1 MAASEAGKDEPAPV
15 SVLAPRVQQQ
25 QDEDDVVNGG
35 QQTHRQHL
43 SSALALLPKKD
54 DDDEETTG
62 AIAYGPS
69 YEPSSS
75 TAMVLALPTSTTTYE
90 RPSVSRNAFT
100 GLSNQGATCY
110 MNSLLQSM
118 FMTPEFRSGLYRWT
132 LQQQRNGLRRQSEDA
147 QDAAAAAAEDDEPE
161 EDNIPYQ
168 LQRLFAKLQLTS
180 QSAISTKALT
190 KSFGWTSD
198 DVFQQHDVQEL
209 CRVLFDAL
217 ERSFKGTVNETLVN
231 DLYQGALKD
240 YVQCRTCGYES
251 SRVDHFLDLSLVIRP
266 FGSDQ
271 PIKSVEEALTLFL
284 TPEVLDQENQ
294 WNCDRCKTKRDAIKG
309 LKFSQLPYLLSLQ
322 LKRFDFD
329 YATMN
334 RIKLPNQVTF
344 PKFLDMNKYVSDD
357 TAGGRGRGSIA
368 RKMSMERHELESKD
382 HNEQS
387 QQQSSAAAAPANA
400 TGSGRSRRLSSMD
413 ETQPSSFGQEEDA
426 DFACFDT
433 WSPAFDPEVM
443 IQRSGP
449 HVYEL
454 YSVLMH
460 SGSALGGHY
469 YAYIKS
475 LETGKWY
482 NFNDSTVSEITD
494 TELKTAWGG
503 VSNGGYGMR
512 MMHSTCAYML
522 MYRLVSPENNVNSI
536 ADESIPEY
544 LKQKIRADEER
555 IRKLEEER
563 LEMAKKVLVKFYMKG
578 DKPKSVEKSLHIY
591 RTSSLADALKIACD
605 AFVNEPGIV
614 LPSVENV
621 RLRKYNEYN
630 GLLTE
635 TFAGKEHMTLSSLG
649 IFPGHQLFIEVKSD
663 AEDWEEYDPFK
674 FQLFVRRFVDPDA
687 PDHTVDSNRMSRC
700 IQVEDDATVGSLC
713 ALVERK
719 FSVPTNKHVRLIKKS
734 ATTYTATPVKILNKN
749 NEEYTKD
756 LRLKMDLL
764 LTHGTEL
771 FFEETTDLLSPSPA
785 EAYFERDANMI
796 NVNFKYLNRASEL
809 IRIDRRETVMVLKE
823 EISRRIGLA
832 PGQFKLLRGT
842 NTSGVEIKTVNS
854 TLCKLPIGTNNTVFV
869 VEGVPLNMGEYNFR
883 LMLYTPST
891 ASAATVAAPTT
902 NQDAG
907 LTVVNGPSDEAD
919 LLDSLALEEVL
930 IQTGKEE
937 SELSFVKHMIISEEM
952 EVDEIRQRVWNTLKE
967 KDLLADDSVTPAHI
981 RLRDVRH
988 NTLTRLLVDGRKLN
1002 EASELAV
1009 YESRSIAAQI
1019 LAEPESVDYH
1029 HRIIEVVYLDR
1040 AACRFDP
1047 KRRCEVI
1054 ILKSAEQDAREN
1066 SWQYIAEEVS
1076 SKLLIPSDRLLFAR
1090 LPYHRDSCDVLEAM
1104 NTYEFLPAAQMFGS
1118 YDKENEDYQEL
1129 YMVCDEAIPAQ
1140 LVSKEERQQIRAFLA
1155 TKNEEKASA
1164 QRAKYANAS
1173 TSSSY
1178 HYQKPKEAALVIRTK
1193 TSGEKK
1199 GGSNA
1204 SNSNGGVSIRTTPTA
1219 RANPVQPV
1227 NASSDTDEE
1236 DDLEYIGKPEV
1247 LDVDMDIFSD
1257 LA

>member
-1 MAASEAGKDEPAPV
+1 MAASEAGKDKPAPV
-15 SVLAPRVQQQ
+15 QTLAPRVQPQ
-25 QDEDDVVNGG
+25 QDEDDAMDGS
-35 QQTHRQHL
+35 QQAHRQHL
-43 SSALALLPKKD
+43 SSALALLPPKKD
-54 DDDEETTG
+54 DEEENTG
-62 AIAYGPS
+62 AVAYGPS

-75 TAMVLALPTSTTTYE
+75 TAMVLALPASTATYE

-110 MNSLLQSM
+110 MNSLLQTM
-118 FMTPEFRSGLYRWT
+118 FMTPEFRNGLYRWT
-132 LQQQRNGLRRQSEDA
+132 LQQQRNGLHHQSDT
-147 QDAAAAAAEDDEPE
+147 AADEDDEPE

-344 PKFLDMNKYVSDD
+344 PKFLDMNKYISDD

-368 RKMSMERHELESKD
+368 RKMSMERHELESKG
-382 HNEQS
+382 HHEQN
-387 QQQSSAAAAPANA
+387 QQQPGAAAPAGA
-400 TGSGRSRRLSSMD
+400 TGSARARRLSSMD
-413 ETQPSSFGQEEDA
+413 ETQPASFGQEEDGE
-426 DFACFDT
+426 FGCFDT

-503 VSNGGYGMR
+503 VSNGSYGMR

-536 ADESIPEY
+536 PDESIPEY

-578 DKPKSVEKSLHIY
+578 DRPKNVEKSMHIY
-591 RTSSLADALKIACD
+591 RTSSIGDALKIACE
-605 AFVNEPGIV
+605 AFANEPGII
-614 LPSVENV
+614 LPSLENM

-635 TFAGKEHMTLSSLG
+635 TFGGKEHMTLSSLG

-687 PDHTVDSNRMSRC
+687 PDNTVDASCMARC

-713 ALVERK
+713 ALIERK
-719 FSVPTNKHVRLIKKS
+719 FSVSTEKHVRLIKKS
-734 ATTYTATPVKILNKN
+734 ATTYSVTPVKILNKN
-749 NEEYTKD
+749 DEEYTKN

-771 FFEETTDLLSPSPA
+771 FFEETTDLLTPSPA
-785 EAYFERDANMI
+785 EAYFEREANMI
-796 NVNFKYLNRASEL
+796 IVNFKFLNRAPEP
-809 IRIDRRETVMVLKE
+809 IRIDRRETVMSLKE
-823 EISRRIGLA
+823 EISRKIGLE
-832 PGQFKLLRGT
+832 PGQFKLIRGT
-842 NTSGVEIKTVNS
+842 HSSGVEIKAVDS
-854 TLCKLPIGTNNTVFV
+854 TLYKLPIGTNHTVFV

-891 ASAATVAAPTT
+891 ASSATASTSP
-902 NQDAG
+902 NQNVG
-907 LTVVNGPSDEAD
+907 LTVVNGPSAEAD

-937 SELSFVKHMIISEEM
+937 SELSFVKHVIISEEM
-952 EVDEIRQRVWNTLKE
+952 QVDEIRQRVWNALKE
-967 KDLLADDSVTPAHI
+967 KDLLVDDSITPAHI

-1002 EASELAV
+1002 EASELAA

-1019 LAEPESVDYH
+1019 LAEPECVDYH

-1047 KRRCEVI
+1047 KRRREVI
-1054 ILKSAEQDAREN
+1054 ILKSEEQDAREN

-1076 SKLLIPSDRLLFAR
+1076 TKLLIPSDRLLFAR

-1104 NTYEFLPAAQMFGS
+1104 NTYEFLPAKQTFGS
-1118 YDKENEDYQEL
+1118 SDKENEDYQEL
-1129 YMVCDEAIPAQ
+1129 FMVCDEAVPAQ
-1140 LVSKEERQQIRAFLA
+1140 FVSKEERQQIRAFLA
-1155 TKNEEKASA
+1155 TKNEEKASM
-1164 QRAKYANAS
+1164 QRAKYAN

-1193 TSGEKK
+1193 SKSSEKK

-1204 SNSNGGVSIRTTPTA
+1204 SSSNGGVSIRTTPTT
-1219 RANPVQPV
+1219 RANAVQTA

-1236 DDLEYIGKPEV
+1236 DDLEYIGKPEAM
-1247 LDVDMDIFSD
+1247 DVDMDIFSD